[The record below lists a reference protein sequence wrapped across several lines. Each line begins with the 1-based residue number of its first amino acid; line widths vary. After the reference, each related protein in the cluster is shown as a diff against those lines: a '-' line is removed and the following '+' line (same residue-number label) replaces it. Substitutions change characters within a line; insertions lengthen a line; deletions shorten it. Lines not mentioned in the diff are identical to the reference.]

1 MKKLLIITIPSVL
14 ASSLLVA
21 ALVEITIRAS
31 WDPRRGRPGF
41 LVSDPVRLEK
51 LAPNYDGWFAG
62 VPVHTNALGF
72 RDSREYAIEKRPG
85 TFRIL
90 VLGDS
95 VTFGHGS
102 VAEHAYPLLLE
113 QRLKAWK
120 PGVDWQVWNLGVP
133 GYNTS
138 QELAYLLEVGPAFRP
153 DLVVVGFFGN
163 DVVDNRPVSAPT
175 RTAVAAST
183 VKTWIKRSLYSFDL
197 YKKAYLTLRYRLM
210 SSKAERDLLENLA
223 AQDTLL
229 GKPSEVADLAAQRL
243 TDPAPIPD
251 EALAKARCTSSATST
266 IFPVS
271 LEAMATA
278 HRSPE
283 LDAWADAVRQL
294 QKLNRDGAYRIVF
307 FINNAPSPCATEDF
321 FDTRTTKAL
330 DEYFLRVLSDGTL
343 AVSSHD
349 AFAHYR
355 PSQMPQATGH
365 SLGNSNVIKARVLFE
380 FLRDRVLPRS

>member
-1 MKKLLIITIPSVL
+1 MKKLFVLTIPAVL
-14 ASSLLVA
+14 LSSLLIA
-21 ALVEITIRAS
+21 GLVEITIRAS
-31 WDPRRGRPGF
+31 WNPTRGRPGF
-41 LVSDPVRLEK
+41 FVSDPVRLEK

-72 RDSREYAIEKRPG
+72 RDSREYDLEKRPG

-120 PGVDWQVWNLGVP
+120 PAVDWQVWNLGVP

-138 QELAYLLEVGPAFRP
+138 QELAYLLEVGPTFHP
-153 DLVVVGFFGN
+153 DLVVVGFYGN
-163 DVVDNRPVSAPT
+163 DVVDNRAVSAPT
-175 RTAVAAST
+175 RMAVAAST
-183 VKTWIKRSLYSFDL
+183 AKTWIKRSLYSFDL
-197 YKKAYLTLRYRLM
+197 YKKVYLTMRYRLLA
-210 SSKAERDLLENLA
+210 SKAERDLLENLA

-251 EALAKARCTSSATST
+251 EELAKKRCTSMATST
-266 IFPVS
+266 VFPVS
-271 LEAMATA
+271 LETMQSS

-294 QKLNRDGAYRIVF
+294 QTLNRVGTYRIVF
-307 FINNAPSPCATEDF
+307 FINNAPSPCVTEDF
-321 FDTRTTKAL
+321 FDTRVSGAV
-330 DEYFLRVLSDGTL
+330 DAYFLRVLSDGTP

-365 SLGNSNVIKARVLFE
+365 SLGNSNAIKARVLFE